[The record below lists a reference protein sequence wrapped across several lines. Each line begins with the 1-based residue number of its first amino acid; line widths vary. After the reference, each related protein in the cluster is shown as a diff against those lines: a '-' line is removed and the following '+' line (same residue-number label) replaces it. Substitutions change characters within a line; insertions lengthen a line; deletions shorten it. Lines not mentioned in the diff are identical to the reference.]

1 MLEPSAFMPHL
12 ALLSDDLV
20 QLTGN
25 HMYLQCL
32 QIGRTSLE
40 SVGSQTDVASID
52 LSYQTDGLAIT
63 TESSFARVAENVNE
77 HIGTLEKNIIHIE
90 RLHSEAI
97 YATSPFRYTQ
107 VLRTREQYADD
118 TDAIVTKARAGLQ
131 AMERA
136 ANDPSI
142 HKGDRA
148 MRGNR
153 HVALARK
160 LRDQIESY
168 RKMEREQATRNRDRL
183 ARLYKVA
190 CPSVSDVEIY
200 GAIEDPAAGR
210 ALALKITEVC
220 RPAEARRVLKDVA
233 DRQGDIVTIERM
245 VGELTKLH
253 IDISEI
259 VNRQQ
264 RKLDTI
270 VVSVERVETSRTL
283 GRLSEKG
290 AQRTGQIGRR
300 RRTWWII
307 LVAIALVI
315 AIALSTTL
323 GVLKSQ
329 GRL

>member
-1 MLEPSAFMPHL
+1 MH
-12 ALLSDDLV
+12 
-20 QLTGN
+20 
-25 HMYLQCL
+25 LQCL

-210 ALALKITEVC
+210 ALALKITE
-220 RPAEARRVLKDVA
+220 
-233 DRQGDIVTIERM
+233 
-245 VGELTKLH
+245 
-253 IDISEI
+253 
-259 VNRQQ
+259 
-264 RKLDTI
+264 
-270 VVSVERVETSRTL
+270 
-283 GRLSEKG
+283 
-290 AQRTGQIGRR
+290 
-300 RRTWWII
+300 
-307 LVAIALVI
+307 
-315 AIALSTTL
+315 
-323 GVLKSQ
+323 
-329 GRL
+329 